1 MKVKMDGL
9 NKLVLWSCA
18 FCGTMVMSIQ
28 LTTTVSESQ
37 AIPFQGKM
45 NHTPVDPCQWTVSVI
60 LNEDYI
66 ALESCFMVSQ
76 RNQFTSIQFV
86 TVTKKKKDN
95 SSSFER
101 NAWLLILS
109 GSKRWTCFAII
120 SHVLSCWNQG

>member
-1 MKVKMDGL
+1 MKVKIDGL
-9 NKLVLWSCA
+9 NKLVLLSCA
-18 FCGTMVMSIQ
+18 FCSMMVMSIQ
-28 LTTTVSESQ
+28 LATTVSESQ

-60 LNEDYI
+60 LNDVYI
-66 ALESCFMVSQ
+66 ALESYFMVSK

-86 TVTKKKKDN
+86 TMTKKKDN

-101 NAWLLILS
+101 NAWLLISS
-109 GSKRWTCFAII
+109 GPKRLTCFAIV

>member
-9 NKLVLWSCA
+9 NTLVLWSCA
-18 FCGTMVMSIQ
+18 FCGTMMMSIQ
-28 LTTTVSESQ
+28 FATTVSESQ

-45 NHTPVDPCQWTVSVI
+45 NHTPVDPCQWMVSVI
-60 LNEDYI
+60 LNEVCI
-66 ALESCFMVSQ
+66 ALESYFMK
-76 RNQFTSIQFV
+76 SIHKH
-86 TVTKKKKDN
+86 TVCDSDKKKKEN

-101 NAWLLILS
+101 NAWLLISS